1 MGASQQVQSYLFGI
15 LWTRKEGFGKA
26 GGKILWRQ
34 DEEGTHGKARGKILW
49 RQEGTHGKAGGKIL
63 WRQEGTHGKAGG
75 EILWRQDEEGT
86 HGKARGIFT
95 MYLGLWTFTLLWGG
109 SREDG
114 VITSGCRCQ
123 FVIRST
129 TGPTMNQFCTSQ

>member
-1 MGASQQVQSYLFGI
+1 MGG
-15 LWTRKEGFGKA
+15 
-26 GGKILWRQ
+26 
-34 DEEGTHGKARGKILW
+34 GKILW

-63 WRQEGTHGKAGG
+63 WRQDEEGTHGKTRGKILWIQDEEGTHGKARGK
-75 EILWRQDEEGT
+75 ILWRQDEEGT
-86 HGKARGIFT
+86 HGKARGAVSLLVGT
-95 MYLGLWTFTLLWGG
+95 LPLLWGG